1 MFKEQDKVFQEKL
14 QMGTS
19 AEDIVYSF
27 LIRENSFVQDLRQ
40 QKHGEHAGPRL
51 KGTEGELVLPDFAVY
66 NKNPNKGKFAIDA
79 KYKNSIYTVK
89 GKDCFTVDDKYE
101 DYKLATQVL
110 GLDFLMI
117 AFLYKDK
124 LYFYKESDCIGTHQF
139 KPNKFGNG
147 LVYLFEF
154 DANKHTY

>member
-1 MFKEQDKVFQEKL
+1 MSSEAEFQAALTLGEIAEEAVLAYLKL
-14 QMGTS
+14 N
-19 AEDIVYSF
+19 
-27 LIRENSFVQDLRQ
+27 NSFVQDMRKQ
-40 QKHGEHAGPRL
+40 AHPDNKGPRL
-51 KGTEGELVLPDFAVY
+51 TGTEGELVLPDFAVY

-110 GLDFLMI
+110 GLDFLMM

-124 LYFYKESDCIGTHQF
+124 LYFYRDTDCIGTTQF
-139 KPNKFGNG
+139 RPNGYGNG
-147 LVYLFEF
+147 KAYLFEF
-154 DANKHTY
+154 DTRKHTY